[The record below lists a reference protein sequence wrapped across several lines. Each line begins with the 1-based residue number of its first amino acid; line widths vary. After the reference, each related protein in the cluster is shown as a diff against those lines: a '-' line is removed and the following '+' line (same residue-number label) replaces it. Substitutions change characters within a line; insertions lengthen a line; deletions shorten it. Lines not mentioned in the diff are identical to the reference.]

1 MMLGDKSIK
10 PHENLIRVYPQKNLF
25 SHIIG
30 QIDDDNLG
38 ISGLEKSLDVDLKK
52 NDKSIQLTVD
62 KDIQF
67 LIREELIRFNKI
79 FKTKGSAS
87 ILMNIN
93 NGEILSIISLP
104 DFDPNQ
110 RENITDV
117 NYINRATKGV
127 YELGSVFKTFT
138 LSSALN

>member
-1 MMLGDKSIK
+1 M
-10 PHENLIRVYPQKNLF
+10 
-25 SHIIG
+25 
-30 QIDDDNLG
+30 G

-87 ILMNIN
+87 ILMDID

-138 LSSALN
+138 LAAALNEKIIEPNTEFKNLEKNIICGKIK